1 MESANGSGG
10 RAGHGEGAVY
20 DRGHAAWSAGRTIGC
35 VDGSQLAS
43 TQEFTVALS
52 SGEAVGLDD
61 ILVSSQRMPD
71 GGLFTHY
78 GIVAE
83 ASTHYEGASFASD
96 SGRMGGHP
104 PPGSPGGSAEEGTIQ
119 PRTMVG
125 NPMTCLSVKILRT
138 DPEEIT
144 LPPAPGAAVRRAT
157 DAERDY
163 ALYATD
169 MPAGR
174 LPVGL
179 DLHGGPVF
187 ADFRFVNGSLGG
199 HVSISGISGVA
210 TKTSYALFLLHQLF
224 ETAVGRTLLG
234 EHLSDTRALVFNVK
248 GEDLLHVDR
257 ANAHFE
263 DEAREAFRRLGA
275 ENPHPFTSV
284 RFFAPISRRSTGASV
299 IVDVESRAQE
309 HLSPFGFAPRE
320 FVEEGLLEYAMED
333 EGGRN
338 QVEWVREAV
347 IPELMRHASPSADEE
362 GAIVLAHQP
371 QGSSAASDI
380 EVLAG
385 EFANRTPRRRGE
397 GDFIGNFSDLVEHLA
412 ARLDAD
418 ANDSHQPTGVRLP
431 MWSVGGAADATKM
444 AFIRRL
450 YALRGRLGHLVSSR
464 ARSVELSEARVN
476 VVDIH
481 GLHADAQR
489 FVVGV
494 LLEREFRAK
503 EGRGRNPLRFVVLD
517 ELNKYA
523 PRHGSSPI
531 KTLLKDIAERGR
543 SLGVLLIG
551 AQQSAKDVEE
561 ALVRNSSLKVV
572 GRLDA
577 SDASDYRFLGSEMQ
591 ARASRIMPGTMIFS
605 HPPVPVPVPI
615 RFPIAPYAT
624 NQSDVLRDAAVPS
637 GDGRTGGGFLSEEV

>member
-1 MESANGSGG
+1 MESTNGSGG
-10 RAGHGEGAVY
+10 GGGGEGAVFN
-20 DRGHAAWSAGRTIGC
+20 REHAAWGAGRTVGC

-43 TQEFTVALS
+43 TQEFAVALAP
-52 SGEAVGLDD
+52 GEAVGLDD
-61 ILVSSQRMPD
+61 VLVASQRMPD
-71 GGLFTHY
+71 GGVFTHY

-104 PPGSPGGSAEEGTIQ
+104 APGLSGGSGAEGGLQ

-125 NPMTCLSVKILRT
+125 NPVTCLSVKILRT

-144 LPPAPGAAVRRAT
+144 LPPAPGAAVARAT
-157 DAERDY
+157 EAEREY

-169 MPAGR
+169 MPGGR

-179 DLHGGPVF
+179 DLHGAPVY
-187 ADFRFVNGSLGG
+187 ADFRFFDGSLGG

-224 ETAVGRTLLG
+224 ETPGGRALLG
-234 EHLSDTRALVFNVK
+234 EHLADTRALVFNVK

-257 ANAHFE
+257 ENAGF
-263 DEAREAFRRLGA
+263 DEKAREAFRRLGV
-275 ENPHPFTSV
+275 EEPRPFGSV
-284 RFFAPISRRSTGASV
+284 RLFAPISRRSTGGSV
-299 IVDVESRAQE
+299 VVDVESRDRAD
-309 HLSPFGFAPRE
+309 LVAFGFTPRE
-320 FVEEGLLEYAMED
+320 FVEGGLLTFAMED

-338 QVEWVREAV
+338 QVEWVRDAV
-347 IPELMRHASPSADEE
+347 IPELVRHASPSADEE
-362 GAIVLAHQP
+362 GAIVINPTPL
-371 QGSSAASDI
+371 GSSAAADLD
-380 EVLAG
+380 VLAR
-385 EFANRTPRRRGE
+385 EFRNRTPRRRGE
-397 GDFIGNFSDLVEHLA
+397 GDFVGGFSDLVEHLA
-412 ARLDAD
+412 ERLDPNA
-418 ANDSHQPTGVRLP
+418 AGTRIPQWALGN
-431 MWSVGGAADATKM
+431 AADATKT
-444 AFIRRL
+444 AFVRRL

-464 ARSVELSEARVN
+464 ARPVDLGEARVN

-494 LLEREFRAK
+494 LLRREFEAK
-503 EGRGRNPLRFVVLD
+503 EGRGRKPLRFVVLD

-523 PRHGSSPI
+523 PRHGASPI

-543 SLGVLLIG
+543 SLGVLLVG

-577 SDASDYRFLGSEMQ
+577 SDAPDYRFLGAEMQ
-591 ARASRIMPGTMIFS
+591 GRASRIMPGTMIFS
-605 HPPVPVPVPI
+605 HPPVPAPVPV

-624 NQSDVLRDAAVPS
+624 NQSDAVRREASVAATN
-637 GDGRTGGGFLSEEV
+637 GHAGGRTGGGFLSEEV